1 MSNAEKVRVNRL
13 RRMAKRQRLAL
24 VKSRRRDPRAWDYGL
39 YGLFDLSLHADS
51 DGSDLRYD
59 YLDGTGG
66 MSLDEIEARLTGA
79 DR

>member
-1 MSNAEKVRVNRL
+1 
-13 RRMAKRQRLAL
+13 MAKRQRLAL
-24 VKSRRRDPRAWDYGL
+24 VKSRRRDPRAWDYGAF
-39 YGLFDLSLHADS
+39 GLIDLSLFADS
-51 DGSDLRYD
+51 DGSDMRYD